1 MPKGT
6 KTATLYLK
14 DNGATKDFLCGK
26 LMEFGKVK
34 IVGIGTFS
42 LRTAKSRY
50 SIHPKTREKIFV
62 PEYKKVHFSPS
73 KTLIDFIRQ

>member
-6 KTATLYLK
+6 KIATLYLK
-14 DNGATKDFLCGK
+14 DDGATKDFLYGK
-26 LMEFGKVK
+26 LIEFGKVK

-42 LRTAKSRY
+42 MRTAKSRY